1 MLPAIDHLKA
11 ELWQPS
17 DKIGPIKLNETLLL
31 DVRYSGNGMR
41 LLDPLHKGRPQ
52 KAINH
57 EGDRYDRNNPVHS
70 LSAKN
75 RQLPQRYV
83 E

>member
-1 MLPAIDHLKA
+1 MLPAVDHLIA
-11 ELWQPS
+11 ELRQPS
-17 DKIGPIKLNETLLL
+17 DKIGSIKLNETLLL

>member
-1 MLPAIDHLKA
+1 
-11 ELWQPS
+11 
-17 DKIGPIKLNETLLL
+17 
-31 DVRYSGNGMR
+31 MR

-70 LSAKN
+70 LSAQN
-75 RQLPQRYV
+75 RQLPQRYA